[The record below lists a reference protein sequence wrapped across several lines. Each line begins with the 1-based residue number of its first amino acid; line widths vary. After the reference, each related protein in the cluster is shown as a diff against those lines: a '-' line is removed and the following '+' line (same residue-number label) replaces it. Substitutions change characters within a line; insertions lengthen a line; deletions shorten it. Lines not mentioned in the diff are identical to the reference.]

1 MELRALKYL
10 VSLARTGS
18 LSGAAA
24 ENFVSQP
31 AVSVALRKL
40 SAELGVR
47 LYDLEGRRVVLTQAG
62 KVVLNYAERV
72 GELLDELEKRVY
84 DIKALRSGTLKLGT
98 IDAASLYVLPDVFAR
113 FHSSYPEIEVQL
125 EIAPTEVLLGSLIED
140 RIEAAIATLP
150 VPGRDGFDVFP
161 VYSESMV
168 LITPRDH
175 KLSKR
180 ETVEPEEL
188 EGCNFI
194 MFHKGAVTRHII
206 EDSLREAGVRLKV
219 TMAIDSPEVITR
231 LVSTGLGLSILPERI
246 VEEEIARGVVSGVR
260 ISGVSME
267 RKLGLIL
274 KRGSYVPLHLKA
286 FISVMNDVMRLDL
299 PRAIRLAEIEHQGH
313 G

>member
-10 VSLARTGS
+10 VSLAKTGS
-18 LSGAAA
+18 LSRAAE

-31 AVSVALRKL
+31 AVSVALKKL
-40 SAELGVR
+40 SSELGVR

-72 GELLDELEKRVY
+72 NELLDELEKRVN
-84 DIKALRSGTLKLGT
+84 DMKALRAGTLRIGT
-98 IDAASLYVLPDVFAR
+98 IDAASLYVLPEVFAR

-125 EIAPTEVLLGSLIED
+125 EIAPTEVLLGSLKED

-150 VPGRDGFDVFP
+150 VPDGERFEVFP
-161 VYSESMV
+161 IYSESMV
-168 LITPRDH
+168 LITPRNH
-175 KLSKR
+175 TLSRR
-180 ETVEPEEL
+180 ESVEPEEL
-188 EGCNFI
+188 KGCNFI

-206 EDSLREAGVRLKV
+206 EDRLIEAGVELRV

-231 LVSTGLGLSILPERI
+231 LVSTGLGVSILPERI
-246 VEEEIARGVVSGVR
+246 VEEEIGRGVIAGVR
-260 ISGVSME
+260 IRGVSME

-286 FISVMNDVMRLDL
+286 FIHVMNDVMGLNL
-299 PRAIRLAEIEHQGH
+299 PDRIKLVEG